1 MEMQGSRKLAV
12 SRQQAW
18 EALNDPEVLK
28 VCVPGCESIEAA
40 GEQAYALVSTVKVGP
55 VAAKFKSTINLTDIQ
70 APESYTLN
78 FNGNGGAAG
87 FGKGSAKVALTPEG
101 EGCELSYTV
110 NATVGGK
117 IAQVGQRLIDGVA
130 KAMAESF
137 FKRFDE
143 EMQRRHPAAAEAS
156 AAAAGS
162 TVSAAAGGPAGS
174 AGLVSAMR
182 GVSPWIWV
190 VVTVLVILGIVW
202 AT

>member
-1 MEMQGSRKLAV
+1 MDMQGSRKLAV
-12 SRQQAW
+12 NRQQAW

-28 VCVPGCESIEAA
+28 VCVPGCESIEAT
-40 GEQAYALVSTVKVGP
+40 GDQAYALVSTVKVGP

-101 EGCELSYTV
+101 EGCELAYTV

-143 EMQRRHPAAAEAS
+143 EMQRRHPAADEA
-156 AAAAGS
+156 
-162 TVSAAAGGPAGS
+162 TVSADSAGPGGS
-174 AGLVSAMR
+174 AGLGPAMR

-190 VVTVLVILGIVW
+190 VVTVLVILGIAW
-202 AT
+202 ATR